1 MSAAEVWIIVSTVIF
16 AFILWRPASK
26 AITSGLDSRRA
37 RIVQTLE
44 EAQKLRQEA
53 EALLAETKRRHE
65 SAGKEAS
72 DMVVSAQEEA
82 ARLRQSA
89 EDELRR
95 HIDRREKQATDRI
108 AQAEAAALADIRNH
122 AIDLALAASRDVL
135 AQRLTGD
142 AGNILADQVIAS
154 IPARLLARS

>member
-1 MSAAEVWIIVSTVIF
+1 MSAPELWIILSTVIF
-16 AFILWRPASK
+16 VALIYKPAAK

-37 RIVQTLE
+37 RIVQTLD

-53 EALLAETKRRHE
+53 EALLAETKKRHD

-72 DMVVSAQEEA
+72 DMILAAQEEA
-82 ARLRQSA
+82 ERLRKAA
-89 EDELRR
+89 EDDLRR

-122 AIDLALAASRDVL
+122 AVDLALAASREVL
-135 AQRLTGD
+135 AQRL
-142 AGNILADQVIAS
+142 AGEAADELADQVIAS
-154 IPARLLARS
+154 IPSRLSARR